1 MTNKHTPGPWSYE
14 GEFVPE
20 KGFRRS
26 RVAASTLIAEVYSTA
41 FGDIENEKA
50 NAELIAAAPE
60 MKDALIG
67 IHELWGGDD
76 GYLKEVE
83 ACEELGNESPVL
95 KAWKQLLSA
104 IKKSGGM

>member
-1 MTNKHTPGPWSYE
+1 MTNKHTPGPWDFKGLTIVHGGNKTIANVTPA
-14 GEFVPE
+14 GEFVSE
-20 KGFRRS
+20 
-26 RVAASTLIAEVYSTA
+26 AEHM
-41 FGDIENEKA
+41 A
-50 NAELIAAAPE
+50 NATLMTAAPE